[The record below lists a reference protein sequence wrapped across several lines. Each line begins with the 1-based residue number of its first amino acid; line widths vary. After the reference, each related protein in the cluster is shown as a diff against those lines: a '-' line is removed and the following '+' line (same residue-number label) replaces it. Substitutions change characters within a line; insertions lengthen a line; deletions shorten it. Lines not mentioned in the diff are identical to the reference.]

1 MHKQDAY
8 AMSNVNI
15 VLFRVTKPFRYSDTC
30 TVLSMR
36 VSVLS
41 YRCGQKQG
49 PAMDPEV
56 VEET

>member
-1 MHKQDAY
+1 
-8 AMSNVNI
+8 MSNVNI